1 MDNSISQVS
10 VYDTRV
16 NHSYYN
22 FLTVG
27 GFCSYEKFISPDDR
41 GIYNWSETAVE
52 DQPVVRELNCFYGSQ
67 EENRIGVA
75 RRQCLSNNTW
85 RHPSDTTRPYDGSQC
100 ITGSTAQLR
109 MLRDVGL
116 FSDHSTACSSG
127 K

>member
-1 MDNSISQVS
+1 ML
-10 VYDTRV
+10 
-16 NHSYYN
+16 YYN

-27 GFCSYEKFISPDDR
+27 GFCSYENFISPDDR
-41 GIYNWSETAVE
+41 GIYNWSETAVK

-67 EENRIGVA
+67 EENQNGVA

-85 RHPSDTTRPYDGSQC
+85 RHPSDANRPYDGSQC

-109 MLRDVGL
+109 MLRNVGL
-116 FSDHSTACSSG
+116 KNLSSDHNTACSSSG